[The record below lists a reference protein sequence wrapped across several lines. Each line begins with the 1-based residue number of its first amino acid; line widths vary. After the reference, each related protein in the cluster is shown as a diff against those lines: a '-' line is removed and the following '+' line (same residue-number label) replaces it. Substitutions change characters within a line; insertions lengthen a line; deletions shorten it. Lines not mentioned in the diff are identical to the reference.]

1 MKFNLKIK
9 DLLPTGK
16 ETETTANVHKLELEE
31 LSDQELAT
39 INGGFQIISASTA
52 SRTITAED
60 YYKLGG
66 FWGG

>member
-16 ETETTANVHKLELEE
+16 ETETTANEQKLEWEE
-31 LSDQELAT
+31 LSDKELAT
-39 INGGFQIISASTA
+39 INGGLRIISAS
-52 SRTITAED
+52 RPITAND
-60 YYKLGG
+60 YYKYAG

>member
-16 ETETTANVHKLELEE
+16 ETETTANEQKLELEE
-31 LSDQELAT
+31 LSDKELT
-39 INGGFQIISASTA
+39 NINGGAGIISPP
-52 SRTITAED
+52 RTITAQD
-60 YYKLGG
+60 YYNYAG

>member
-16 ETETTANVHKLELEE
+16 ETETTANEQKLEWEE
-31 LSDQELAT
+31 LSDKELAT
-39 INGGFQIISASTA
+39 INGGLRIISAS
-52 SRTITAED
+52 RPITAKD
-60 YYKLGG
+60 YYKNAG

>member
-16 ETETTANVHKLELEE
+16 ETETTANGQKLEFEE
-31 LSDQELAT
+31 LSDKELSS
-39 INGGFQIISASTA
+39 INGGAGIISP
-52 SRTITAED
+52 SRTITAQD
-60 YYKLGG
+60 YYKYAG

>member
-16 ETETTANVHKLELEE
+16 ETETTANEQKLELEE
-31 LSDQELAT
+31 LSDKELT
-39 INGGFQIISASTA
+39 NINGGAGIISP
-52 SRTITAED
+52 SRTITAQD
-60 YYKLGG
+60 YYKYAG